1 MDMDGRFNH
10 IEDVLVSLHD
20 GGWFGWS
27 DSKNKVYANLIVHP
41 KIWDVSYKG
50 NKHEEGLIDNP
61 HSKPTEKS
69 LTDALAKQQSDFDA
83 LEYARNRKWDYPN
96 NGDQMDMIYKDNKNS
111 TTTHADA
118 VEAVKTKWPKDN
130 SGPVE

>member
-1 MDMDGRFNH
+1 MDMNGKYTH
-10 IEDVLVSLHD
+10 IEDALVQLHS

-27 DSKNKVYANLIVHP
+27 DSKNKVYANLVIHNS
-41 KIWDVSYKG
+41 DY
-50 NKHEEGLIDNP
+50 D
-61 HSKPTEKS
+61 KPTEKS

-83 LEYARNRKWDYPN
+83 QEYARNRASAYPS
-96 NGDQMDMIYKDNKNS
+96 NGDQWDMIYKDNKNS

-130 SGPVE
+130 SGPV